1 MAHNLRSTGL
11 TSTSHSGQDS
21 DIIFAENKNLLRA
34 LAPSSINPQVWKEWG
49 ADHYQLK
56 AGQYQRRVPS
66 PNPEPSQVME
76 ELPIELRRAVLQHVN
91 LTSLKNLRLTSTSW
105 AELGEEYLLSPDFNV
120 FACRPDFDRL
130 RLIAEKEKF
139 KYRIQSLHFNHAEV
153 NEYHARHNTYFL
165 QYMRDPETRVETQTS
180 TWHTYMELKEEI
192 ESHLQTFSS
201 TDNLEWIL
209 SRLPNLRSI
218 EVSLMQCPFP
228 EEHHPDLLKEIWRIP
243 STRYLPRI
251 ATVERFRCLI
261 EAVAACV
268 SIISIKSI
276 SHDRLPLEFFA
287 RRPME
292 ISLVSAAF
300 QSLTSLNLALDYS
313 DLPNNL
319 HAAQAFQNLSQCI
332 RSATSLQTLE
342 LELQGRKKIAI
353 GPLLSSFRAHENV
366 LTSLEKF
373 ILKGVLTTEQD
384 LGGFLTNLKSLKIM
398 QLGGEGVKAPHQP
411 ANGGVHLEK
420 GTFCGLFET
429 IKEMRLESFIL
440 QGDLVGLESGER
452 WVLDIPVNGDD
463 IWEYVMD

>member
-1 MAHNLRSTGL
+1 MAHNFRSTGL

-21 DIIFAENKNLLRA
+21 DIIFAENKNHPQVLTPL
-34 LAPSSINPQVWKEWG
+34 SINPQVWKEWE

-56 AGQYQRRVPS
+56 ADQYQRRAPS

-105 AELGEEYLLSPDFNV
+105 AELGEEYLLSPVINV

-165 QYMRDPETRVETQTS
+165 QYIRDAETRVETQTS
-180 TWHTYMELKEEI
+180 TWHAYMELKEEI

-201 TDNLEWIL
+201 MDDLEWIF

-228 EEHHPDLLKEIWRIP
+228 EEHHPDLLKDIWRIP

-251 ATVERFRCLI
+251 ATVERFCCLI

-268 SIISIKSI
+268 STISIKSI

-353 GPLLSSFRAHENV
+353 APLLSSFRAHENV
-366 LTSLEKF
+366 LTDLEKF
-373 ILKGVLTTEQD
+373 ILKGTLTTEQD
-384 LGGFLTNLKSLKIM
+384 LGGFLTNLKALKIL

-411 ANGGVHLEK
+411 ANWGVHLEK
-420 GTFCGLFET
+420 GTFRGLFET

-463 IWEYVMD
+463 ILEYVMD

>member
-1 MAHNLRSTGL
+1 
-11 TSTSHSGQDS
+11 
-21 DIIFAENKNLLRA
+21 
-34 LAPSSINPQVWKEWG
+34 
-49 ADHYQLK
+49 
-56 AGQYQRRVPS
+56 
-66 PNPEPSQVME
+66 ME
-76 ELPIELRRAVLQHVN
+76 GLPIELRRSVLRHVD
-91 LTSLKNLRLTSTSW
+91 LTSLKNLRLTAKSW
-105 AELGEEYLLSPDFNV
+105 AEIGEEYLLSPIFNA

-139 KYRIQSLHFNHAEV
+139 KYRIQSLHFNHGEV

-165 QYMRDPETRVETQTS
+165 QYLRDPQARAETQS
-180 TWHTYMELKEEI
+180 TTWRDYVDLRQAIEL
-192 ESHLQTFSS
+192 HLQTFSS
-201 TDNLEWIL
+201 VDDLEWVF

-218 EVSLMQCPFP
+218 DVSLMQCPFP
-228 EEHHPDLLKEIWRIP
+228 EEDHPDLLKDIWRIP
-243 STRYLPRI
+243 STRFLPRI
-251 ATVERFRCLI
+251 STVERFRCII

-268 SIISIKSI
+268 STISIISL

-332 RSATSLQTLE
+332 RSATSLQTLA
-342 LELQGRKKIAI
+342 LELQGRKKIDIA
-353 GPLLSSFRAHENV
+353 PLLSSFREHDNV
-366 LTSLEKF
+366 LTNLKKF
-373 ILKGVLTTEQD
+373 SLKGALATEPD
-384 LGGFLTNLKSLKIM
+384 LGGFLTNLKALKKL

-420 GTFCGLFET
+420 GTFRGLFQS
-429 IKEMRLESFIL
+429 IKEMRLASFKL

-452 WVLDIPVNGDD
+452 WVLDNVINGDD
-463 IWEYVMD
+463 VWEYVMD

>member
-1 MAHNLRSTGL
+1 
-11 TSTSHSGQDS
+11 
-21 DIIFAENKNLLRA
+21 
-34 LAPSSINPQVWKEWG
+34 
-49 ADHYQLK
+49 
-56 AGQYQRRVPS
+56 
-66 PNPEPSQVME
+66 ME
-76 ELPIELRRAVLQHVN
+76 ELPIELRRSVLQHVD
-91 LTSLKNLRLTSTSW
+91 LTSLKNLRLTSKPW
-105 AELGEEYLLSPDFNV
+105 AELGEEYLLSPVFNV
-120 FACRPDFDRL
+120 FACRPDFNRL
-130 RLIAEKEKF
+130 HLIAEKEKF

-165 QYMRDPETRVETQTS
+165 QYMRDTETRVETQTS
-180 TWHTYMELKEEI
+180 TWHNYMELKEEI
-192 ESHLQTFSS
+192 ESHLQIFSS
-201 TDNLEWIL
+201 AGDLEWIF

-228 EEHHPDLLKEIWRIP
+228 EEHHPELLKDIWRIP

-268 SIISIKSI
+268 STISIKSI

-300 QSLTSLNLALDYS
+300 QSLTSLDLALDYS

-332 RSATSLQTLE
+332 RSATSLQTLA

-353 GPLLSSFRAHENV
+353 APLLSSFRAHDNV
-366 LTSLEKF
+366 LTNLEKF
-373 ILKGVLTTEQD
+373 TLKGALTTEEG
-384 LGGFLTNLKSLKIM
+384 LGGFLANLKVLKM
-398 QLGGEGVKAPHQP
+398 LQLGGEGVKAPHQP
-411 ANGGVHLEK
+411 ANGGVHLDK
-420 GTFCGLFET
+420 GTFRGLFER
-429 IKEMRLESFIL
+429 IKEMRLESFKL

-452 WVLDIPVNGDD
+452 WVLDIVVDGDD